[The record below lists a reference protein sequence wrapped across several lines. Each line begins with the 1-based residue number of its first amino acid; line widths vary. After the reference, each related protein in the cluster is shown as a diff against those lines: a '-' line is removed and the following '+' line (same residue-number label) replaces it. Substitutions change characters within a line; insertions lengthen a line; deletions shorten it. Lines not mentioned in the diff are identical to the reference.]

1 MGCYILEYL
10 CDKYV
15 ESLVMMIGERS
26 LKLIMICCD
35 AKNILEGHYK
45 STSSPQTSSFE
56 LEKAPKHTSNR
67 AHRFTDLSRIGLVE
81 WNSAKEFCD

>member
-26 LKLIMICCD
+26 LKSIVICCN
-35 AKNILEGHYK
+35 AKNILEGIR
-45 STSSPQTSSFE
+45 
-56 LEKAPKHTSNR
+56 N
-67 AHRFTDLSRIGLVE
+67 
-81 WNSAKEFCD
+81 

>member
-26 LKLIMICCD
+26 LKLIVICCD
-35 AKNILEGHYK
+35 AKNILEGIINQQALHK
-45 STSSPQTSSFE
+45 LPLSNLKKLPSILRIE
-56 LEKAPKHTSNR
+56 L
-67 AHRFTDLSRIGLVE
+67 TDSLIFLE
-81 WNSAKEFCD
+81 